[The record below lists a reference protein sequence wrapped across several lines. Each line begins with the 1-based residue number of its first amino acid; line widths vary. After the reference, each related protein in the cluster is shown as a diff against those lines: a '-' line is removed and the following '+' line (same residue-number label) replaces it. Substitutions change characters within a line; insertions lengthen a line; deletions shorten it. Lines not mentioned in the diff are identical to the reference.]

1 MANTRTLAGGYT
13 ETFNPESN
21 SYTYSP
27 GRTLAYQPG
36 EDQFTLDANR
46 KAADTVAQ
54 NTPVQNFNIRLMEM
68 LKQYQSMG
76 TRPFAEQSLNAQENQ
91 AQRVFNT
98 PSNLIGAS
106 PALQSQVRGAD
117 VSAIQP
123 TISSANQSQQ
133 TFGEQ
138 LGGFGD
144 AITRAQGLVQ
154 QFEQQRQQQE
164 ENAKNDM
171 RYAISVASEAGSAGL
186 ESLLKANPN
195 AFKLAGLD
203 PESYIAAIKSQ
214 ESAKAKQQEF
224 ENQFKLQQERRLA
237 TPKVVTSTTGNISP
251 TAQAVIDGVIRLEDL
266 TPTVRGQIAPELQS
280 AGFKSGPKLSSG
292 QQDDLASMDT
302 VAQQI
307 QQILD
312 YNGDGKLEGVGFGT
326 GPLGGLATK
335 IFGTG
340 SEEAKNVRSLIGQI
354 KGTIAKLRGG
364 TSFTPNEEKLLNSY
378 TPDINENSASAVA
391 KLNGL
396 LQFIANKKANTLQ
409 FAQERGVPES
419 SKLNKSS
426 TDILSKYGIK

>member
-1 MANTRTLAGGYT
+1 MALPRSITNLQVQSGDASAILGASRQQAQGVADATPAVK
-13 ETFNPESN
+13 F
-21 SYTYSP
+21 
-27 GRTLAYQPG
+27 G
-36 EDQFTLDANR
+36 EQ
-46 KAADTVAQ
+46 
-54 NTPVQNFNIRLMEM
+54 LMQM
-68 LKQYQSMG
+68 LKQYQTLG
-76 TRPFAEQSLNAQENQ
+76 TRPFAEQGFNAQEAQ
-91 AQRVFNT
+91 AQRIFQG
-98 PSNLIGAS
+98 PGNLAGAS
-106 PALQSQVRGAD
+106 PTLQSGVRSAQVEALQ
-117 VSAIQP
+117 P
-123 TISSANQSQQ
+123 TVSSAQQSQK

-138 LGGFGD
+138 ISGFGD

-154 QFEQQRQQQE
+154 QFEQQRRQQDE
-164 ENAKNDM
+164 SAKNDM
-171 RYAISVASEAGSAGL
+171 RYAISIASEAGSAGL

-214 ESAKAKQQEF
+214 EAAKTKQQEF

-237 TPKVVTSTTGNISP
+237 TPKGITPSSGNISP
-251 TAQAVIDGVIRLEDL
+251 IAQAVIDGVVRLEDL
-266 TPTVRGQIAPELQS
+266 TPTVRGQIAPELQT

-307 QQILD
+307 QQILA

-326 GPLGGLATK
+326 GPLGALATK

-391 KLNGL
+391 KLNEL

-409 FAQERGVPES
+409 FAQERGVP
-419 SKLNKSS
+419 KVGTNQTKSGLKYK
-426 TDILSKYGIK
+426 ILP